1 MTIKVGINGF
11 GRIGRNIF
19 RATDKLKGDFEIV
32 AVNDLGDAATFA
44 HLLKYDTALGTFG
57 PEVSAGGDS
66 IKVDGRAVKFL
77 SHKDPGELPW
87 KDLGVD
93 IVIESTG
100 LFTDATKARVHIDK
114 GGAQKVVIS
123 APATNQ
129 DYTVVFGVNHK
140 GYDPK
145 KHNVVSNASCTT
157 NCFVPLAKVL
167 NDSFGIERG
176 MMTTIHAYTA
186 DQKLQDLPHKDLR
199 RARAAADNVIPTSTG
214 ANRAVAEV
222 LPELAG
228 KFAGMAFR
236 VPILDVSVVD
246 LTVELKTN
254 ANAKTI
260 NAAFDEAAKGA
271 LKGILAVSHEEL
283 VSSDFKSNPHSSIV
297 DAPLTLELESHWA
310 KVVSWYDNE
319 WGFSCR
325 MVDLIN
331 YTDSRA
337 RGPERAARQR
347 RHRRRRA
354 HQGGDPN
361 PGASRRARRHGH
373 RDVPPRTPKGRR
385 PFAFVAAGGG
395 RAFDAV
401 GSRGAICRGLRR

>member
-19 RATDKLKGDFEIV
+19 RAAHELNADIEIV

-57 PEVSAGGDS
+57 PAVSASGDT
-66 IKVDGRAVKFL
+66 IKVENRAVKFL
-77 SHKDPGELPW
+77 SVRDPGDLPW
-87 KDLGVD
+87 RDLGVD
-93 IVIESTG
+93 FVVESTG
-100 LFTDATKARVHIDK
+100 LFTDGTKARVHIDK
-114 GGAQKVVIS
+114 GGAKKVIIS

-129 DYTVVFGVNHK
+129 DLTVVMGVNHK
-140 GYDPK
+140 GYDSK

-167 NDSFGIERG
+167 HDSFGIERG
-176 MMTTIHAYTA
+176 MMTTVHAYTA

-228 KFAGMAFR
+228 KFQGMAFR

-246 LTVELKTN
+246 LTVELTK
-254 ANAKTI
+254 AGNAKAI
-260 NAAFDEAAKGA
+260 NAAFEAASKGE

-297 DAPLTLELESHWA
+297 DAPLTLELGEHWA

-325 MVDLIN
+325 MVDLIT
-331 YTDSRA
+331 YM
-337 RGPERAARQR
+337 AAR
-347 RHRRRRA
+347 
-354 HQGGDPN
+354 
-361 PGASRRARRHGH
+361 
-373 RDVPPRTPKGRR
+373 
-385 PFAFVAAGGG
+385 
-395 RAFDAV
+395 
-401 GSRGAICRGLRR
+401 L